1 MFKQLQ
7 ITVVVLMLTGLL
19 VACGFQLRGMTA
31 VSFTSIHLQGQTL
44 SISKALRSNLEANNI
59 KILAT
64 ADNAELL
71 LEFTG
76 EDSEKRILSLSG
88 GGVVREYEL
97 FYRVRYRLRGAD
109 DELWS
114 PEQTLEARRDFSYS
128 DAALLAKQNE
138 ETQLYENMRSDVTN
152 NLMRR
157 LSRYKSAKSTKDNND
172 ATGAKP

>member
-7 ITVVVLMLTGLL
+7 MTVMALLLSGLL
-19 VACGFQLRGMTA
+19 VACGFQLRGITA
-31 VSFTSIHLQGQTL
+31 VSFSSINLQGKTL
-44 SISKALRSNLEANNI
+44 TISKALRSNLEANNI

-71 LEFTG
+71 LELTG
-76 EDSEKRILSLSG
+76 EENEKRILSLSG

-114 PEQTLEARRDFSYS
+114 AEQTLEARRDFSYN

-138 ETQLYENMRSDVTN
+138 EAQLYENMRSDVTN

-157 LSRYKSAKSTKDNND
+157 LSRYKSAKSNKDNND
-172 ATGAKP
+172 AVGVKP